1 MRLIKFYNENTVR
14 VRLDTVED
22 LWSIQRIIFKDDIVS
37 GKSERRFKA
46 NEDDK
51 SDRKDIFVTI
61 RVERTEFDRDALR
74 LRVFGVI
81 VGGTPQEYIQ
91 LRSHHTINAPPHY
104 ELEITKQ
111 EWSDYLVRVIKD
123 AVSDTR
129 RPRLGIIVL
138 DEEKA
143 LSASLLG
150 YGVKF
155 GREIYS
161 GLSKR
166 MSQKDF
172 KIQQD
177 KFYLDIIKEAASMEA
192 GTVIIA
198 SPGFTKDSVRDYI
211 ANNPKLRPEK
221 DIIFEPVS
229 NAERSGVYEIIKSK
243 RIEGLLKRERIRREF
258 IIMEE
263 FLKGLG
269 GGTSRHGAEAVRGAM
284 DEYAVSTI
292 IVNDSVLGDR
302 AIQVVLREAER
313 RGIKIEV
320 FNSLD
325 EVGEQLHAFND
336 IASIHGG

>member
-1 MRLIKFYNENTVR
+1 MRIIKFYNENTVR

-22 LWSIQRIIFKDDIVS
+22 LWGIQRIIFKDDIVS

-61 RVERTEFDRDALR
+61 KVEKTEFDRDALR
-74 LRVFGVI
+74 LRIFGII
-81 VGGTPQEYIQ
+81 VDGTPKEYIQ

-111 EWSDYLVRVIKD
+111 EWSDYLIRVIKD
-123 AVSDTR
+123 AVSDTK
-129 RPRLGIIVL
+129 RPRLGIIVI

-172 KIQQD
+172 KMQQER
-177 KFYLDIIKEAASMEA
+177 FYIDIINEAAGMEA

-198 SPGFTKDSVRDYI
+198 SPGFTKDSVREYLS
-211 ANNPKLRPEK
+211 NNPKIRPNKE
-221 DIIFEPVS
+221 IIFESVS

-243 RIEGLLKRERIRREF
+243 KIEGLLKRERIRREF

-269 GGTSRHGAEAVRGAM
+269 SGTSRHGVDAVRRGM
-284 DEYAVSTI
+284 DEYTVSTI
-292 IVNDSVLGDR
+292 IVNDSVLGESG
-302 AIQVVLREAER
+302 IQDLLREAER
-313 RGIKIEV
+313 RGIRIEV
-320 FNSLD
+320 FNSID

-336 IASIHGG
+336 IGSINSG